1 MPLEDPQIIT
11 REAVPTAV
19 VRAENLPMAD
29 LPTFYDGAYGTVSE
43 ALAAQGARPTGAAF
57 GLYLVPPSETFTL
70 EAGFP
75 VSAPITSEGEV
86 HASQLPAG
94 EVVRATH
101 AGGYDGLPDSWGALM
116 AWVGEQGRTP
126 GLLWEVYVTDP
137 SPEMDPATLR
147 TDLFVQLTD

>member
-1 MPLEDPQIIT
+1 MPLKEPQIIT
-11 REAVPTAV
+11 HEAVPTAV
-19 VRAENLPMAD
+19 MRAQDLPMAE
-29 LPTFYDGAYGTVSE
+29 LPTFYDGAYGRVSE
-43 ALAAQGARPTGAAF
+43 VLAAQGSRPTGAAF
-57 GLYLVPPSETFTL
+57 GLYLEPPSETFTL

-75 VSAPITSEGEV
+75 VAAPITGDGEV
-86 HASQLPAG
+86 HASTLPAG
-94 EVVRATH
+94 EVATATH